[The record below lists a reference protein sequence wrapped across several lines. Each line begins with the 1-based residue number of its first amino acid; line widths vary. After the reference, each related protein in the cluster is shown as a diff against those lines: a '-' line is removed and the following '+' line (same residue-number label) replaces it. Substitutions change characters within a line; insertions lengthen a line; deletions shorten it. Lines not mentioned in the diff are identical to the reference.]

1 LLNQLP
7 RRKRNVSKKKVQKVR
22 KKQKE
27 MDSGHKL
34 QGTLI
39 KQCLLP
45 LKQTKKKLYQCD
57 RNIRR
62 RKESD
67 IRMEDETEF

>member
-1 LLNQLP
+1 
-7 RRKRNVSKKKVQKVR
+7 
-22 KKQKE
+22 